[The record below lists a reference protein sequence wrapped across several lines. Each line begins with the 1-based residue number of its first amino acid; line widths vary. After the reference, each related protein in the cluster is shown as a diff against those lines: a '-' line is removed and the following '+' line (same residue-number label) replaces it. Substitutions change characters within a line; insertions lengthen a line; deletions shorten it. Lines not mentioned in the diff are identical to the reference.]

1 MERKIDLN
9 CDLGESFG
17 AYTIGNDLQVLAA
30 VSSANIACGYH
41 AGDHNVMAKTVRA
54 AKEKKVKIGAH
65 PGFHDLI
72 GFGRRNIDVTPEDV
86 YNSIVYQISALK
98 GFCEINDTQ
107 MHHVK
112 PHGALYNVAAR
123 NKDIA
128 IAIAS
133 AVKDVD
139 FSLIL
144 YGLANSELISTGE
157 KLRLKTA
164 SEVFADRTYQ
174 DDGTLTP
181 RSEENAVIRD
191 LDVVEKQLIN
201 MIKEGKVQSISGKL
215 VPIKA
220 DTVCVHGDNPQALIF
235 LDKLREK
242 LRNEGIIITS
252 VGD

>member
-1 MERKIDLN
+1 
-9 CDLGESFG
+9 
-17 AYTIGNDLQVLAA
+17 
-30 VSSANIACGYH
+30 
-41 AGDHNVMAKTVRA
+41 
-54 AKEKKVKIGAH
+54 
-65 PGFHDLI
+65 
-72 GFGRRNIDVTPEDV
+72 
-86 YNSIVYQISALK
+86 
-98 GFCEINDTQ
+98 

-144 YGLANSELISTGE
+144 YGLANSELISAGE